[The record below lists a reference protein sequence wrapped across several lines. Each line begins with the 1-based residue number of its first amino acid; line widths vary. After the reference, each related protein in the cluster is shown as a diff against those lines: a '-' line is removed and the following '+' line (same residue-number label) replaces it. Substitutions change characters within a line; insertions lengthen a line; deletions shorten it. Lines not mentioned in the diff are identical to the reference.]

1 MPRPTSRT
9 LAALLLAAGAA
20 AAIPVPVR
28 AQAPA
33 SAAASTA
40 ITADGAQAVA
50 AAVEAGI
57 RKWFAADVTDGSVLW
72 KGTTTAT
79 PAGDHYQVSL
89 PFLSLVN
96 EDKSR
101 IDVGVIRLAVKPQDD
116 GTHQVGVALPPS
128 MPHFDAKGAPE
139 GAMTIGRQQIFGVW
153 TPRFQTFLSLDA
165 ALGAI
170 GITNNRGQ
178 ARLNL
183 ADVAG
188 KVDLKADGAGPNTYS
203 GASSFTLGG
212 LKAHDE
218 KGVPVG
224 SIGTLAIEA
233 TYGRLD
239 LDRLA
244 KLTDSASPQAV
255 APAAAPTPSP
265 QPMPQATP
273 SAAGA
278 PAPAPL
284 PPMPAV
290 PDMQGL
296 FGGAGFTL
304 RLDDIAFTDTDDG
317 TRFGWKQA
325 RLQGGVDDLDKP
337 MARAT
342 LGFSQNGLSFEP
354 LPGPGEFLPHSVEFA
369 MSMGKVPTAALSQA
383 FSASS
388 MPGLDI
394 ATAGAAAGFQ
404 FLGALGQAGSEI
416 KVDRLSIVTPAAAGT
431 LNGQATFTQSAAFG
445 AVGAFSLVMRGL
457 DTAIKVL
464 QPKGGKPDPDSQG
477 IIQALTMIKAL
488 GQQSKDERG
497 QELRTYRIDLT
508 PEGKV
513 MLNGTDLA
521 PLLGGGEAEPEP
533 APEPAPAKKGPKK
546 T

>member
-9 LAALLLAAGAA
+9 LAALLLAAGTAA
-20 AAIPVPVR
+20 AMPVPSH

-33 SAAASTA
+33 PAVASTA
-40 ITADGAQAVA
+40 VTAEGAQAIA

-79 PAGDHYQVSL
+79 ASGDHYQVSL

-96 EDKSR
+96 DDKSR
-101 IDVGVIRLAVKPQDD
+101 LDVGVIRLAVKPLAD
-116 GTHQVGVALPPS
+116 GNHQVGIALPPS
-128 MPHFDAKGAPE
+128 MPHFDSKGAPE
-139 GAMTIGRQQIFGVW
+139 GAMTIGRQQVFGVW
-153 TPRFQTFLSLDA
+153 APRFQTFLSLDA

-170 GITNNRGQ
+170 GITNNKGQ

-224 SIGTLAIEA
+224 SIGTLAIDA

-239 LDRLA
+239 LERLA
-244 KLTDSASPQAV
+244 KLTDSVPAA

-265 QPMPQATP
+265 QAAPQATP
-273 SAAGA
+273 SASGA

-290 PDMQGL
+290 PDVQGL

-354 LPGPGEFLPHSVEFA
+354 LPGPGEFLPQSIEFA

-416 KVDRLSIVTPAAAGT
+416 KVDRLSVVTPATAGT

-457 DTAIKVL
+457 DSAIKAL
-464 QPKGGKPDPDSQG
+464 KPKGGKPDPDTQG
-477 IIQALTMIKAL
+477 IIQGLTMIQAL

-521 PLLGGGEAEPEP
+521 PLLGGGEAAPEP
-533 APEPAPAKKGPKK
+533 APEPAPAKKGAKK